1 MGLHLSRNHHQQL
14 LDWAKAA
21 GSIEC
26 CGFLR
31 GVDGRVAS
39 LGLADNVADDNTQHF
54 EIDPAAL
61 IAVYKDIRRG
71 GAPLLG
77 YFHSHPNGRAQ
88 PSTDDVA
95 KAAPDNCIWL
105 IIARG
110 EITGWQPVV
119 FNGQVT
125 GFSPVALILEG

>member
-1 MGLHLSRNHHQQL
+1 MALHLSRKHHQQL
-14 LDWAKAA
+14 LDWTTAA

-39 LGLADNVADDNTQHF
+39 LGLADNVADDNRQLF

-61 IAVYKDIRRG
+61 IAVYKDIRG
-71 GAPLLG
+71 GGTPLLG
-77 YFHSHPNGRAQ
+77 YFHSHPNGRAH
-88 PSTDDVA
+88 PSADDVA
-95 KAAPDNCIWL
+95 KAAPDNGISL

-110 EITGWQPVV
+110 QITAWQPVV
-119 FNGQVT
+119 YHGQVT
-125 GFSPVALILEG
+125 GFSPVALVLEG